1 MAVGLSALALGSL
14 AMNVGGKVIGALRNR
29 KKKDQ
34 APAPAPTPPDSLVTG
49 AAPTVPQP
57 PDATLAASNAVVSA
71 RTAAKKTRKRAT
83 STRPPNPI
91 SLLGGRPMPTTPPR
105 SLIGYR

>member
-1 MAVGLSALALGSL
+1 MAVGLTTLALMAGTAAIS
-14 AMNVGGKVIGALRNR
+14 ALRNR

-57 PDATLAASNAVVSA
+57 PDAALAASNAVVSA